1 MTTPIRS
8 LDRALDI
15 LCCFTQEEHSLSLT
29 QISDLVNLPKSTT
42 YRMLSS
48 LEGKRFLNRDNLT
61 GKYHLGYQ
69 FIDMANIA
77 LQDIDIQNWA
87 LPFLEKLSADCGET
101 VDLAVLDQNQVIYIG
116 VVESKQRVKIAASV
130 GQRLPAFCT
139 ASGKAF
145 LAFLS
150 DSQVTSILNKGM
162 PVYTPTTPRLKEKL
176 FTDLRMTRERG
187 YAISEQEYET
197 DINAVAVP
205 ILDRS
210 MRPILAMSAVGPA
223 YRFSNERMVAL
234 VGSIRS
240 VNEAIVNE
248 IGIPALKAIVSKIV
262 NSGFSI

>member
-1 MTTPIRS
+1 MTTTIRS

-15 LCCFTQEEHSLSLT
+15 LCCFTQEDHTLSLT
-29 QISDLVNLPKSTT
+29 EISDLVNLPKSTT

-48 LEGKRFLNRDNLT
+48 LETKRFLNRNNLT
-61 GKYHLGYQ
+61 GKYNLGYR
-69 FIDMANIA
+69 FVDMANIA
-77 LQDIDIQNWA
+77 FQDVDIHNWA
-87 LPFLEKLSADCGET
+87 IPYLEKLAADCGET
-101 VDLAVLDQNQVIYIG
+101 IDLAVLDQNQVIYIS

-130 GQRLPAFCT
+130 GEHLPAFCT

-145 LAFLS
+145 LAYLS
-150 DSQVTSILNKGM
+150 DSMINATLNKGM
-162 PVYTPTTPRLKEKL
+162 PIYTPATPKSREKYM
-176 FTDLRMTRERG
+176 TDLRQTRERG
-187 YAISEQEYET
+187 YAISEEEYES

-205 ILDRS
+205 ILDRA
-210 MRPILAMSAVGPA
+210 MHPIMTISAVGPA
-223 YRFSNERMVAL
+223 YRFTTERMVAL